1 MELTQEQV
9 NHIVDIAE
17 TYQTELDDAS
27 ARFRRRLIEAGL
39 PMGPAGRLVE
49 RERYFRHGPAK
60 MPRITFVEERC
71 CGLDVLDDDTI
82 ERER

>member
-49 RERYFRHGPAK
+49 RERYFRPLQSYTGKRIA
-60 MPRITFVEERC
+60 ITFDEPEIDR
-71 CGLDVLDDDTI
+71 GP
-82 ERER
+82 